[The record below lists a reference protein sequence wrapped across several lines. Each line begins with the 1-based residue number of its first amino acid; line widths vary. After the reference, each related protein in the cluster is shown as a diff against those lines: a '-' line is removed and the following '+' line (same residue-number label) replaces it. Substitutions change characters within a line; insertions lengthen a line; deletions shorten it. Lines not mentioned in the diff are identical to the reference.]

1 MQGSR
6 QLVIRP
12 VLACGGCG
20 AGYAIATDETLMLVC
35 GLVSVWASPARHGPE
50 RQLAGAVWPLYFARV
65 FTQPADLPEALLS
78 DALTDGWGFRPA
90 LLSYQAVGFGSHH
103 WLAVDPGGRKLFV
116 TVDDLS
122 DKLRGG
128 ADTTSA
134 VFGRLEQAFESAL
147 SLRRDAGLDFVVAPL
162 PATGGRV
169 LRRLT
174 GRYSLVVH
182 PYLAGCQAGPDGE
195 FVSSADRHAVL
206 ALLVR
211 LHSAKAARPPADTFE
226 IPGRTG
232 LLAAIHSTGQR
243 WQAGPY
249 GTRSRDLLARH
260 AADLGA
266 LLAAFDELA
275 GRVRTRGDRMVITHG
290 GPDAANVLKTP
301 AGLVLVD
308 WESAL
313 LAPPERDLWALA
325 ESEPGLLDA
334 YTAATGA
341 AIDTDALAVH
351 RMWYDL
357 AEISLYIRW
366 FRSSHDDT
374 ADAAEG
380 WQNLQCFL
388 RPAQRWPDVLARP
401 AGGT

>member
-1 MQGSR
+1 
-6 QLVIRP
+6 
-12 VLACGGCG
+12 
-20 AGYAIATDETLMLVC
+20 
-35 GLVSVWASPARHGPE
+35 
-50 RQLAGAVWPLYFARV
+50 V

-78 DALTDGWGFRPA
+78 GALSEGWGFRPVS
-90 LLSYQAVGFGSHH
+90 LSYQAVGFGSHH
-103 WLAVDPGGRKLFV
+103 WLAVDAAGLKLFV

-122 DKLRGG
+122 EKLRDD

-134 VFGRLEQAFESAL
+134 VFGRLGLAFESAL

-162 PATGGRV
+162 PATSGRV

-182 PYLAGCQAGPDGE
+182 PYLADCHSSQDGE
-195 FVSSADRHAVL
+195 FETSADRHAVL
-206 ALLVR
+206 AMLVR
-211 LHSAKAARPPADTFE
+211 LHSAKAARPPADNFE
-226 IPGRTG
+226 IPGR
-232 LLAAIHSTGQR
+232 AALQAAMDSTGEP

-260 AADLGA
+260 AADLRA

-275 GRVRTRGDRMVITHG
+275 DRVRARGGRMVITHG
-290 GPDAANVLKTP
+290 EPDAGNVLMTP

-313 LAPPERDLWALA
+313 LAPPERDLWALG
-325 ESEPGLLDA
+325 EPDPGLLDA
-334 YTAATGA
+334 YSAATGT
-341 AIDTDALAVH
+341 AIDSDALTLH

-357 AEISLYIRW
+357 AEISCYVRW

-380 WQNLQCFL
+380 WQNLQYYL
-388 RPAQRWPDVLARP
+388 RPAQRWPDLLARP
-401 AGGT
+401 AAGST

>member
-1 MQGSR
+1 
-6 QLVIRP
+6 
-12 VLACGGCG
+12 
-20 AGYAIATDETLMLVC
+20 
-35 GLVSVWASPARHGPE
+35 
-50 RQLAGAVWPLYFARV
+50 V

-78 DALTDGWGFRPA
+78 EALSDGWGFRPVS
-90 LLSYQAVGFGSHH
+90 LSYQAVGFGSHH
-103 WLAVDPGGRKLFV
+103 WLAVDPGGLKLFA

-122 DKLRGG
+122 EKLRDD

-134 VFGRLEQAFESAL
+134 VFGRLGQAFESAL

-162 PATGGRV
+162 PAIGGRV

-182 PYLAGCQAGPDGE
+182 PYLADCPSGQGGE
-195 FVSSADRHAVL
+195 FESSADRHAVL

-211 LHSAKAARPPADTFE
+211 LHGAKAARPPADDLG
-226 IPGRTG
+226 IPGRPA
-232 LLAAIHSTGQR
+232 LLAAMHNTGQP
-243 WQAGPY
+243 WLAGPY
-249 GTRSRDLLARH
+249 GTRTRDLLARH
-260 AADLGA
+260 AADLRA

-275 GRVRTRGDRMVITHG
+275 GRVRTRGGRMVITHG
-290 GPDAANVLKTP
+290 GPDAGNVLKTP

-325 ESEPGLLDA
+325 EPDPGLLDA
-334 YTAATGA
+334 YSAATGT
-341 AIDTDALAVH
+341 AIDTDALALY

-357 AEISLYIRW
+357 AEISGYVRW
-366 FRSSHDDT
+366 FRSGHDDT

-380 WQNLQCFL
+380 WRNLQYYL
-388 RPAQRWPDVLARP
+388 RPAQRWPGLLARP
-401 AGGT
+401 TADST

>member
-1 MQGSR
+1 
-6 QLVIRP
+6 
-12 VLACGGCG
+12 
-20 AGYAIATDETLMLVC
+20 
-35 GLVSVWASPARHGPE
+35 
-50 RQLAGAVWPLYFARV
+50 
-65 FTQPADLPEALLS
+65 LLT
-78 DALTDGWGFRPA
+78 DALSEGWGFRRA
-90 LLSYQAVGFGSHH
+90 SLSYQAVGFGSHH
-103 WLAVDPGGRKLFV
+103 WLAVDPGGLKLFV
-116 TVDDLS
+116 TVDDLRE
-122 DKLRGG
+122 KLRDD
-128 ADTTSA
+128 ADTTGA
-134 VFGRLEQAFESAL
+134 VFGRLGQAFESAL

-162 PATGGRV
+162 PDTGGRV

-182 PYLAGCQAGPDGE
+182 PYLADCHSGQDGGFE
-195 FVSSADRHAVL
+195 SSADRHAAL

-211 LHSAKAARPPADTFE
+211 LHGVRLHGAKVARPPADNFE
-226 IPGRTG
+226 VPGRAA
-232 LLAAIHSTGQR
+232 LLAAMHSTGEP

-275 GRVRTRGDRMVITHG
+275 GRVRAKGRMVITHG
-290 GPDAANVLKTP
+290 GPDAGNVLKTP

-325 ESEPGLLDA
+325 ESDPGLLDV
-334 YTAATGA
+334 YSAATGT
-341 AIDTDALAVH
+341 AIDTGALALY

-366 FRSSHDDT
+366 FRGSHDDT

-380 WQNLQCFL
+380 WQNLQYYL
-388 RPAQRWPDVLARP
+388 RPAQRWPNPPTGRWSLAPEHFGP
-401 AGGT
+401 A

>member
-1 MQGSR
+1 M
-6 QLVIRP
+6 
-12 VLACGGCG
+12 
-20 AGYAIATDETLMLVC
+20 
-35 GLVSVWASPARHGPE
+35 
-50 RQLAGAVWPLYFARV
+50 

-78 DALTDGWGFRPA
+78 DALSDGWGFRPA
-90 LLSYQAVGFGSHH
+90 SLSYQAVGFGSHH
-103 WLAVDPGGRKLFV
+103 WLAVDPGGLKLFL

-122 DKLRGG
+122 EKLRGE

-134 VFGRLEQAFESAL
+134 VFGRLGQAFESAL

-162 PATGGRV
+162 PAAGGRV

-182 PYLAGCQAGPDGE
+182 PYLAHRHSGQDGE
-195 FVSSADRHAVL
+195 FASSADRRAVL

-211 LHSAKAARPPADTFE
+211 LHRAKAARPPADRFE
-226 IPGRTG
+226 IPGRAG
-232 LLAAIHSTGQR
+232 LLAAMHSTGQP

-260 AADLGA
+260 ATDLRA
-266 LLAAFDELA
+266 LLAAFDALA
-275 GRVRTRGDRMVITHG
+275 GRVRANGGQVVITHG
-290 GPDAANVLKTP
+290 GPDAGNVLKTA

-325 ESEPGLLDA
+325 ESDPGLLDA
-334 YTAATGA
+334 YTAATGTI
-341 AIDTDALAVH
+341 IDIDALALY

-357 AEISLYIRW
+357 AEISLYVRW
-366 FRSSHDDT
+366 FRGSHDDT

-380 WQNLQCFL
+380 WQNLQYFL
-388 RPAQRWPDVLARP
+388 RPAHRWPDLLARP
-401 AGGT
+401 AGGST

>member
-1 MQGSR
+1 
-6 QLVIRP
+6 
-12 VLACGGCG
+12 
-20 AGYAIATDETLMLVC
+20 
-35 GLVSVWASPARHGPE
+35 
-50 RQLAGAVWPLYFARV
+50 V
-65 FTQPADLPEALLS
+65 FTQPADLPEALLCDTLS
-78 DALTDGWGFRPA
+78 DGWGFRPGS
-90 LLSYQAVGFGSHH
+90 LSYQAVGFGSHH
-103 WLAVDPGGRKLFV
+103 WLAVDSGGLKLFA

-122 DKLRGG
+122 EKLRDD

-134 VFGRLEQAFESAL
+134 VFARLGQAFESAL

-162 PATGGRV
+162 PAIGGRV

-182 PYLAGCQAGPDGE
+182 PYLADCQSAPDGE
-195 FVSSADRHAVL
+195 FESSADRHAVL

-211 LHSAKAARPPADTFE
+211 LHTAKATRPPADNFA
-226 IPGRTG
+226 IPGRAA
-232 LLAAIHSTGQR
+232 LLAAMHSTGQP

-275 GRVRTRGDRMVITHG
+275 GQARAKGGRMVITHG
-290 GPDAANVLKTP
+290 GPDAGNVLKTP

-325 ESEPGLLDA
+325 EPDPGLLDA
-334 YTAATGA
+334 YSAATGT
-341 AIDTDALAVH
+341 AIDTDALALY

-357 AEISLYIRW
+357 AEISLYVRW

-380 WQNLQCFL
+380 WQNLQYFL
-388 RPAQRWPDVLARP
+388 RPAQRWPDLPARP
-401 AGGT
+401 AADST

>member
-1 MQGSR
+1 M
-6 QLVIRP
+6 
-12 VLACGGCG
+12 
-20 AGYAIATDETLMLVC
+20 
-35 GLVSVWASPARHGPE
+35 
-50 RQLAGAVWPLYFARV
+50 
-65 FTQPADLPEALLS
+65 LS
-78 DALTDGWGFRPA
+78 DALSAGWGFRPA
-90 LLSYQAVGFGSHH
+90 SLNYLAVGFGSHH
-103 WLAVDPGGRKLFV
+103 WLAVDSAGLKLFV

-122 DKLRGG
+122 EKLRDDT
-128 ADTTSA
+128 DTTSA
-134 VFGRLEQAFESAL
+134 VFGRLGQAFESAL
-147 SLRRDAGLDFVVAPL
+147 SLRRDAGLAFVVAPL

-174 GRYSLVVH
+174 DRYSLVVH
-182 PYLAGCQAGPDGE
+182 PYLAHRQSGKDGE
-195 FVSSADRHAVL
+195 FESSADRHAVL

-211 LHSAKAARPPADTFE
+211 LHRAKAARPPADNFE
-226 IPGRTG
+226 IPGRAA
-232 LLAAIHSTGQR
+232 LLAAMHSTGQR

-275 GRVRTRGDRMVITHG
+275 GRVRTRGGRMVITHG

-325 ESEPGLLDA
+325 ESDPGLLDA
-334 YTAATGA
+334 YSDATGT
-341 AIDTDALAVH
+341 AIDTDALALY

-357 AEISLYIRW
+357 AEISLYVRW
-366 FRSSHDDT
+366 FRSGHDDT

-380 WQNLQCFL
+380 WRNLQYFL
-388 RPAQRWPDVLARP
+388 RPAQRWPDLLARP
-401 AGGT
+401 AGGST

>member
-1 MQGSR
+1 M
-6 QLVIRP
+6 
-12 VLACGGCG
+12 
-20 AGYAIATDETLMLVC
+20 
-35 GLVSVWASPARHGPE
+35 
-50 RQLAGAVWPLYFARV
+50 
-65 FTQPADLPEALLS
+65 
-78 DALTDGWGFRPA
+78 RPA
-90 LLSYQAVGFGSHH
+90 SLSYQAVGFGSHH
-103 WLAVDPGGRKLFV
+103 WLAVDSGGLKLFA

-122 DKLRGG
+122 EKLRDG

-162 PATGGRV
+162 PAAGGRV

-182 PYLAGCQAGPDGE
+182 RYLADCQNAQDGE
-195 FVSSADRHAVL
+195 FETSADRHAVL

-211 LHSAKAARPPADTFE
+211 LHGAKPARPPADDFA
-226 IPGRTG
+226 IPGRAA
-232 LLAAIHSTGQR
+232 LLAAMHGTGEPWR
-243 WQAGPY
+243 AGPY
-249 GTRSRDLLARH
+249 GTRSRDLLACH

-275 GRVRTRGDRMVITHG
+275 DRVRARGGRMVITHG
-290 GPDAANVLKTP
+290 EPDAGNVLKTP

-325 ESEPGLLDA
+325 ESDPGLLDA
-334 YTAATGA
+334 YTAATGTG
-341 AIDTDALAVH
+341 IDTDALALY

-357 AEISLYIRW
+357 AEISCYVRW

-380 WQNLQCFL
+380 WQNLQYFL
-388 RPAQRWPDVLARP
+388 RPAQRWPDLLARP
-401 AGGT
+401 AGGST

>member
-1 MQGSR
+1 MRS
-6 QLVIRP
+6 L
-12 VLACGGCG
+12 GCRG
-20 AGYAIATDETLMLVC
+20 A
-35 GLVSVWASPARHGPE
+35 
-50 RQLAGAVWPLYFARV
+50 
-65 FTQPADLPEALLS
+65 AD
-78 DALTDGWGFRPA
+78 RRCR
-90 LLSYQAVGFGSHH
+90 H
-103 WLAVDPGGRKLFV
+103 WLAVDSSGLKLFV

-122 DKLRGG
+122 EKLRDDT
-128 ADTTSA
+128 DTTSG
-134 VFGRLEQAFESAL
+134 VFARLGQAFESAL

-162 PATGGRV
+162 PAIGGRV

-182 PYLAGCQAGPDGE
+182 PYLADCQSAQDGE
-195 FVSSADRHAVL
+195 FESSADRHAVL

-211 LHSAKAARPPADTFE
+211 LHTAKAARPPADNFA
-226 IPGRTG
+226 IPGRAA
-232 LLAAIHSTGQR
+232 LLAAMHTTGQP

-266 LLAAFDELA
+266 LLAAFDKLA
-275 GRVRTRGDRMVITHG
+275 GRVRTRGGRMVITHG
-290 GPDAANVLKTP
+290 EPDAGNVLKTP

-325 ESEPGLLDA
+325 ESDPGLLDA
-334 YTAATGA
+334 YSAATGT
-341 AIDTDALAVH
+341 AIDTDALALY

-357 AEISLYIRW
+357 AEISLYVRW

-380 WQNLQCFL
+380 WQNLQYFL
-388 RPAQRWPDVLARP
+388 RPAQRWPDLLARP
-401 AGGT
+401 AAGST